1 MFVYKMV
8 VYKTILNAFDL
19 SEELDRIRYD
29 LGLFS
34 NKKKA
39 DQAFVNICDEELDW
53 LIRIGEEKVEVDTEY
68 PKVYKTRIEKKG
80 EIIWMTGQ
88 IEKIKVQ

>member
-8 VYKTILNAFDL
+8 VRRSVINAFDPTKL
-19 SEELDRIRYD
+19 FEEEDCD

-39 DQAFVNICDEELDW
+39 DQAFVKLCDDEIDW
-53 LIRIGEEKVEVDTEY
+53 WIRCNEKVEVESSY
-68 PKVYKTRIEKKG
+68 PKEHKVRIERYG
-80 EIIWMTGQ
+80 EIIWLVGT